1 MCLASLQQDILYRTI
16 KLAKV
21 FQHVEDFMTLHV
33 YQKFDGRR
41 RSIFYSKYAAWY
53 QVIEDMA
60 DFIIDRSAESHL
72 LTSI

>member
-33 YQKFDGRR
+33 YQKFDG
-41 RSIFYSKYAAWY
+41 
-53 QVIEDMA
+53 
-60 DFIIDRSAESHL
+60 
-72 LTSI
+72 